1 MTMADNEQ
9 QKEDPKIEQ
18 PTQKK
23 KRLLLKGLL
32 WGLLSILVCLFVAI
46 GVMVSTDKGSR
57 FLLDRVLSQQSMI
70 QYKYQSGNIVQG
82 IILNDLIIS
91 LKDLEIKTDRADV
104 ALGWRAILAKE
115 IHLRRANVSNLQVIN
130 HAPPSHEPFK
140 FADIRLPFVLR
151 VDQAD
156 LDHLSIQN
164 PGSKVD
170 FNDIMAKD
178 VLWSGTKLSFA
189 EAELDMGF
197 LAVKKASGMMDFTQV
212 GKYPISAKALL
223 MIPALDSLN
232 IKQISVNAQGSL
244 ERIRAGFA
252 TQTPDLL
259 SGWAIARPMDTDVP
273 LQGQLRLS
281 NYHWPVVTEQKLLSK
296 KGLIK
301 INGNV
306 KGLNIDVDT
315 DLSGAQIPEGQY
327 TATLK
332 TDLLEQLDIQQL
344 NGQLMG
350 GSVNLNGMLGWK
362 DFVHWDVRGRLD
374 RISPKDKII
383 PEVVRDFLPPALD
396 ADLSSK
402 GELKDG
408 LHLNAHVN
416 FDRYESWILK
426 LDQAEEK
433 PVAKGKTPVPQPLL
447 LNVSWAKFNR
457 AMPYIGWLNSQSG
470 KADLRLDQQQQ
481 HININTLVATHEKSS
496 LPAGQYTAQ
505 LAIKDNNLT
514 LPSFSLVSG
523 KGNLSGKAFVQLPT
537 DKRQLKWNALLNAQ
551 NFNPQS
557 IAAEAPIQ
565 LLNGRVQA
573 SGYAQ
578 PNAQI
583 IQFDSIDLIGQMANQ
598 AKSESI
604 RLVGKSN
611 VGLLFHDAKAGG
623 AFKSFAVK
631 YAGSLNSTQVPVG
644 SGALKINISG
654 TPEFIRIEQ
663 FEHSGIA
670 GQASAKGQV
679 LLKDGISWDIN
690 AAMMRFKPQYFV
702 SSLRGEV
709 SGQVKSQG
717 QWSDRIKRISVEQ
730 LNLAGMIN
738 NKPLRGQGNL
748 AMILNSHQ
756 TGLVPQQF
764 EANNLF
770 LSYAGNQLQA
780 SGNAQNLRLKVD
792 APALMEL
799 YNGLR
804 GRAYGYIHLQA
815 KPRLSATANMVVD
828 NFGFEGLSIKKLS
841 LKGELPTSDTVASSI
856 RAEMDTL
863 RSGGRE
869 IQHGAVTLTGTR
881 KAHMLQIQGW
891 NYYSKLYVQFAG
903 GFNAQNDWLGQ
914 VQKGEFDSVRAH
926 LKQTANA
933 PIIFNANKAELFV
946 GQHCWSSK
954 ESQLCF
960 DQPVRASKV
969 KGNISFAINNLDLKD
984 FAAFMPEGLALTG
997 NLNGYAKAGWT
1008 QGKAPVIDARLVTR
1022 KGELGLSA
1030 DDPDDPASTMTYD
1043 EASIVAKS
1051 IQDKLLLRLDL
1062 KAPNI
1067 GTGFA
1072 SVLVNPYSANKAM
1085 QGDVAFNEVQLR
1097 VLKPFIADVR
1107 KMDGTL
1113 SFAGK
1118 IGGTLSQPLFDGGMR
1133 LKNGA
1138 ISMISIPVNLD
1149 NIQLYSSIH
1158 QNTASING
1166 AFNSGNGVGKLTG
1179 NIDWK
1184 GDPRIH
1190 LNLSGDKLL
1199 LRQAS
1204 LVTAV
1209 VDTEM
1214 NVDILPASKRI
1225 SVNGKVAIPSALISM
1240 PESSATVVNVSPDVR
1255 IVKQGQD
1262 PLAIFKATKPWDIRA
1277 DVAVSLGDKVIFQGF
1292 DSRIPLIG
1300 RLNLTQRGQQV
1311 AMRANGAIGVS
1322 QRVTIEAY
1330 GQKLDLNRAIA
1341 RFNGPLSNPTL
1352 DIETNK
1358 VVSGSNVGVRV
1369 TGTATSPN
1377 IQVFNDAGLS
1387 EQEALNAL
1395 ITGRINEGSSG
1406 LNNTEGFKSD
1416 VNNTIAAAGISLGL
1430 GGTRAFTNQIGR
1442 TFGLSGLALDA
1453 QGTGDDTQVSV
1464 TGYITP
1470 DLYIRYGVGVFT
1482 PVNKLTLRYQMNK
1495 RLYLEASES
1504 VEKAIDLFYNW
1515 RF

>member
-1 MTMADNEQ
+1 MTMADDEQ
-9 QKEDPKIEQ
+9 QKDPQVQQ
-18 PTQKK
+18 PIQKK

-32 WGLLSILVCLFVAI
+32 WGTLLLIVCLFAAI
-46 GVMVSTDKGSR
+46 AVMVSTDKGSR

-82 IILNDLIIS
+82 IILNDLVIR
-91 LKDLEIKTDRADV
+91 LKDLDIKTDRADV
-104 ALGWRAILAKE
+104 ALGWRAIFAKE

-140 FADIRLPFVLR
+140 FNDIRLPFVLR
-151 VDQAD
+151 IDQAD

-164 PGSKVD
+164 SGTEVE
-170 FNDIMAKD
+170 FNDILAKD
-178 VLWSGTKLSFA
+178 VLWSGTKLTFA
-189 EAELDMGF
+189 DAQMDMGF
-197 LAVKKASGMMDFTQV
+197 LAVKNASGMMDFTQA
-212 GKYPISAKALL
+212 GKYPIAARALVT
-223 MIPALDSLN
+223 IPALESLN

-244 ERIRAGFA
+244 DRIRAGFA

-259 SGWAIARPMDTDVP
+259 SGWAIAHPMDTDVP
-273 LQGQLRLS
+273 LQGQLRLRD
-281 NYHWPVVTEQKLLSK
+281 YHWPVVPEQKLLSK
-296 KGLIK
+296 NGLIK
-301 INGNV
+301 INGNI

-327 TATLK
+327 TGTLS
-332 TDLLEQLDIQQL
+332 TDLVEKLNIQQL

-350 GSVNLNGMLGWK
+350 GSVNLNGVLGWK

-374 RISPKDKII
+374 RISPKDEII
-383 PEVVRDFLPPALD
+383 PQVVRDFLPPALD

-408 LHLNAHVN
+408 LHLNANVN
-416 FDRYESWILK
+416 FDRYESWALQ
-426 LDQAEEK
+426 LNQAEEK
-433 PVAKGKTPVPQPLL
+433 PVAQGKTPVAQPLL
-447 LNVSWAKFNR
+447 LNVGWSKINR
-457 AMPYIGWLNSQSG
+457 AMPYIGWLSSDSG
-470 KADLRLDQQQQ
+470 QADLRIDTQQQ
-481 HININTLVATHEKSS
+481 NIQVNTRVATHEKSS

-514 LPSFSLVSG
+514 VPSFSLDTG
-523 KGNLSGKAFVQLPT
+523 KGSLKGKAYIELPT
-537 DKRQLKWNALLNAQ
+537 EKRQLKWNALLNAQ
-551 NFNPQS
+551 NFNPQTV
-557 IAAEAPIQ
+557 AAAAPIH
-565 LLNGRVQA
+565 LLNGHIQA
-573 SGYAQ
+573 NGYAQ

-583 IQFDSIDLIGQMANQ
+583 IQLEAIDLVGQMANQ
-598 AKSESI
+598 AKMESV
-604 RLVGKSN
+604 RLTGKSN
-611 VGLLFHDAKAGG
+611 IGLLFNDAKSGG

-644 SGALKINISG
+644 SGALKINLSG
-654 TPEFIRIEQ
+654 TPEFIRIDQ

-679 LLKDGISWDIN
+679 LLKEGISWDIN
-690 AAMMRFKPQYFV
+690 ASMMRFKPHYFV

-717 QWSDRIKRISVEQ
+717 QWSDRVKRVSVEQ

-748 AMILNSHQ
+748 AMILNSNQ
-756 TGLVPQQF
+756 AGLLPQQF

-780 SGNAQNLRLKVD
+780 SGNAQNLRLKID

-804 GRAYGYIHLQA
+804 GRAYGYINLQA

-841 LKGELPTSDTVASSI
+841 LKGELPTSETVASSI

-869 IQHGAVTLTGTR
+869 IQHGAITLTGTR

-891 NYYSKLYVQFAG
+891 NYYSKLYVQFVG

-933 PIIFNANKAELFV
+933 PIIFSASKSELFV
-946 GQHCWSSK
+946 GQHCWTSK
-954 ESQLCF
+954 DSQLCF
-960 DQPVRASKV
+960 DQPIRASKA
-969 KGNISFAINNLDLKD
+969 KGNISFAVNNLDLKD
-984 FAAFMPEGLALTG
+984 FAAFMPEGLAMTG

-1008 QGKAPVIDARLVTR
+1008 QGKAPVIDARLITR
-1022 KGELGLSA
+1022 KGELGLAA

-1062 KAPNI
+1062 KAPDI

-1072 SVLVNPYSANKAM
+1072 SVLVNPYSANKTM
-1085 QGDVAFNEVQLR
+1085 QGEIAFNEVQLR

-1118 IGGTLSQPLFDGGMR
+1118 IGGTLTQPLFDGGLR

-1158 QNTASING
+1158 QSSANING
-1166 AFNSGNGVGKLTG
+1166 AFNSGSGVGKLTG

-1184 GDPRIH
+1184 DDPRIT

-1199 LRQAS
+1199 ISQAP
-1204 LVTAV
+1204 LVRAV
-1209 VDTEM
+1209 IDTEM
-1214 NVDILPASKRI
+1214 KLDVLPASKRI
-1225 SVNGKVAIPSALISM
+1225 SVNGIVAVPRALISM

-1262 PLAIFKATKPWDIRA
+1262 PLAIFKSTKPWDIRA

-1300 RLNLTQRGQQV
+1300 RLNLSQRGQQV

-1377 IQVFNDAGLS
+1377 IQIFNDAGLS

-1395 ITGRINEGSSG
+1395 ITGRVNEGSSG

-1442 TFGLSGLALDA
+1442 TLGLSGLALDA

-1482 PVNKLTLRYQMNK
+1482 PINKLTLRYQMNK

-1504 VEKAIDLFYNW
+1504 VEKAIDIFYNW
-1515 RF
+1515 KF

>member
-1 MTMADNEQ
+1 MTMADDEQ
-9 QKEDPKIEQ
+9 HQEPQAQQPEQKN
-18 PTQKK
+18 
-23 KRLLLKGLL
+23 KRLVLKGVL
-32 WGLLSILVCLFVAI
+32 WGILLVIVCLFAAI
-46 GVMVSTDKGSR
+46 AVMVSTDKGSR
-57 FLLDRVLSQQSMI
+57 FLLDRVLSKQSMI

-82 IILNDLIIS
+82 IIVRDLAIH
-91 LKDLEIKTDRADV
+91 LKDLDIKTDRAEV

-115 IHLRRANVSNLQVIN
+115 IHLRRATVSNLQVIN

-140 FADIRLPFVLR
+140 FADIPLPFTLR
-151 VDQAD
+151 VDEAK
-156 LDHLSIQN
+156 LDHLLIQN
-164 PGSKVD
+164 VGSKVE
-170 FNDIMAKD
+170 FNDIVTKD
-178 VLWSGTKLSFA
+178 VLWSGTKLTFKDA
-189 EAELDMGF
+189 QLNMGF
-197 LAVKKASGMMDFTQV
+197 LAVKNASGMMDFNHA
-212 GKYPISAKALL
+212 GKYPIAAKALVI
-223 MIPALDSLN
+223 IPALESLN
-232 IKQISVNAQGSL
+232 IKQISVNVQGSL
-244 ERIRAGFA
+244 DRLRAGFA

-259 SGWAIARPMDTDVP
+259 SGWAIAHPMAPDVP
-273 LQGQLRLS
+273 LQGQLRLRD
-281 NYHWPVVTEQKLLSK
+281 YHWPIAPEQKLLSK
-296 KGLIK
+296 KGLIT

-315 DLSGAQIPEGQY
+315 DLSGAQIPQGQY
-327 TATLK
+327 TGTLS
-332 TDLLEQLDIQQL
+332 TDLIEKLNIQQF

-350 GSVNLNGMLGWK
+350 GSINLSGMLAWK
-362 DFVHWDVRGRLD
+362 DFVHWDIKGRLD
-374 RISPKDKII
+374 RINPKDNLI
-383 PEVVRDFLPPALD
+383 PEVAREFLPPTLD
-396 ADLSSK
+396 ADISSK
-402 GELKDG
+402 GELKEG
-408 LHLNAHVN
+408 VHLNANVN
-416 FDRYESWILK
+416 FDQYESWALQ
-426 LDQAEEK
+426 LNQAAEK
-433 PVAKGKTPVPQPLL
+433 PVAKNKKPVAEPLL
-447 LNVSWAKFNR
+447 LNVSWNKINR
-457 AMPYIGWLNSQSG
+457 AMPYIGWLNSENG
-470 KADLRLDQQQQ
+470 KADLQIDSKQQ
-481 HININTLVATHEKSS
+481 NIQVNTHVTAHEKGS
-496 LPAGQYTAQ
+496 LPTGQYAAH
-505 LAIKDNNLT
+505 LSIKDNNLNVP
-514 LPSFSLVSG
+514 LFSLTTAQG
-523 KGNLSGKAFVQLPT
+523 GLNAKAYVELPT
-537 DKRQLKWNALLNAQ
+537 EKRQLKWNALLNAN

-557 IAAEAPIQ
+557 IATAAPIHT
-565 LLNGRVQA
+565 LNGHIQA

-578 PNAQI
+578 PNTQI
-583 IQFDSIDLIGQMANQ
+583 IQLESIDLVGQMANQ
-598 AKSESI
+598 AKTESV

-611 VGLLFHDAKAGG
+611 IGLLFNDAKSGG

-644 SGALKINISG
+644 SGALKINLSG
-654 TPEFIRIEQ
+654 TPEFIRIDQ
-663 FEHSGIA
+663 FEHSGVA

-690 AAMMRFKPQYFV
+690 AAMMRFKPHYFV

-717 QWSDRIKRISVEQ
+717 QWSDRNKRVSIEQ
-730 LNLAGMIN
+730 LNLAGVIN

-748 AMILNSHQ
+748 AMILNSSQ
-756 TGLVPQQF
+756 SGLVPQQF

-770 LSYAGNQLQA
+770 ISYAGNQLQA
-780 SGNAQNLRLKVD
+780 SGNAQSLRLKID

-804 GRAYGYIHLQA
+804 GRAYGYINLQA

-863 RSGGRE
+863 RSGNRE
-869 IQHGAVTLTGTR
+869 IQHGAITLTGTR

-891 NYYSKLYVQFAG
+891 NYYSKLYVQFVG

-933 PIIFNANKAELFV
+933 PIIFNSAKSELFV
-946 GQHCWSSK
+946 GQHCWTSN

-960 DQPVRASKV
+960 DQPIRASQA

-984 FAAFMPEGLALTG
+984 FAAFMPEGLAMTG

-1022 KGELGLSA
+1022 KGEVGLAA

-1051 IQDKLLLRLDL
+1051 IQDKLLLRLDV
-1062 KAPNI
+1062 KAPDI

-1072 SVLVNPYSANKAM
+1072 SVLVNPYSANKTM
-1085 QGDVAFNEVQLR
+1085 QGEVAFNEVQLR
-1097 VLKPFIADVR
+1097 ILKPFIADVR

-1118 IGGTLSQPLFDGGMR
+1118 IGGTLTQPLFDGGMR

-1158 QNTASING
+1158 QNNASIDG
-1166 AFNSGNGVGKLTG
+1166 AFNSGSGVGKLNG

-1184 GDPRIH
+1184 NDPRIT
-1190 LNLSGDKLL
+1190 LNLTGDKLL
-1199 LRQAS
+1199 IRQAP

-1214 NVDILPASKRI
+1214 KLDVLPASKRI
-1225 SVNGKVAIPSALISM
+1225 SVNGKVSIPRALISM

-1262 PLAIFKATKPWDIRA
+1262 QLAMFKATKPWDIRA

-1369 TGTATSPN
+1369 LGTATAPN
-1377 IQVFNDAGLS
+1377 IQIFNDAGLS

-1453 QGTGDDTQVSV
+1453 QGTGNDTQVSV

-1504 VEKAIDLFYNW
+1504 VEKAIDIFYNW
-1515 RF
+1515 KF